1 MLLLESREVLGR
13 TGFVESNIPDF
24 MFVLP
29 LIYYMAFGASFAFS
43 YWSFH
48 LKIRL
53 YILFSFTWVECQVGI
68 KHRGETGTKY
78 MLQRLIG
85 EELIQEKLKDGG
97 VMDKVTFYVTG

>member
-1 MLLLESREVLGR
+1 
-13 TGFVESNIPDF
+13 
-24 MFVLP
+24 
-29 LIYYMAFGASFAFS
+29 MAFGASFAFS

-85 EELIQEKLKDGG
+85 EELIQEKLKWWGYGQGDFLCYWVGAIFTILALFL
-97 VMDKVTFYVTG
+97 DRCEKRQKIFYNKLYFEA